1 MRSSIG
7 YGPVLAL
14 FAALAACSD
23 STSSPTGMA
32 PVKDGTLHYESR
44 GAGSAI
50 VLIHGTGFDSRVWDD
65 QIAVLAGEHRVIR
78 YDRRGFGQ
86 SPPARSG
93 YSEVED
99 LSALLSVLHVDRA
112 ALVGIERGAAIAL
125 DFALEH
131 ADMVSALVLI
141 APGVSGSQPSR
152 PFSDRLSAIA
162 QAAPLDGGTRA
173 AQLWIDDPLFVQ
185 LRKQAALEQKL
196 LAIASTNAGSWTAR
210 PPDPGPLA
218 IDRLDQLRVPTL
230 VVIGGLD
237 IPDFQRLA
245 DKVAREVP
253 NAHKLLIR
261 EADHALNVEHAEQ
274 FNRIVLRFLATA
286 GAPRG

>member
-1 MRSSIG
+1 M
-7 YGPVLAL
+7 
-14 FAALAACSD
+14 
-23 STSSPTGMA
+23 
-32 PVKDGTLHYESR
+32 
-44 GAGSAI
+44 
-50 VLIHGTGFDSRVWDD
+50 
-65 QIAVLAGEHRVIR
+65 
-78 YDRRGFGQ
+78 
-86 SPPARSG
+86 
-93 YSEVED
+93 
-99 LSALLSVLHVDRA
+99 
-112 ALVGIERGAAIAL
+112 
-125 DFALEH
+125 
-131 ADMVSALVLI
+131 
-141 APGVSGSQPSR
+141 
-152 PFSDRLSAIA
+152 
-162 QAAPLDGGTRA
+162 
-173 AQLWIDDPLFVQ
+173 Q

-286 GAPRG
+286 GAPRS